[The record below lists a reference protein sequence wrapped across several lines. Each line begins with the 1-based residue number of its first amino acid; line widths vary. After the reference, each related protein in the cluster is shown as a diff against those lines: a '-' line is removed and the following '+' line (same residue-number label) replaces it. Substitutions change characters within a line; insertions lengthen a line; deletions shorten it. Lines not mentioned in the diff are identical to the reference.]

1 MPNSYSGRRSLRTM
15 AIIAGAD
22 LAYVVAH
29 HLVRMVLVIS
39 LAPVAG
45 RLAQR
50 RRRPQADDDL

>member
-1 MPNSYSGRRSLRTM
+1 M